1 MAKKFLLF
9 LVFSLLLT
17 LCSTACC
24 DTVEPTGYAAGEIDQ
39 PQVMYNGQIYYYWAT
54 GFNEP
59 LPADYNYVG
68 CVDKINNLVE
78 PIEDFSGCRLSKGQR
93 IYANPDN
100 DSVIYL
106 QYEDGFARFSISL
119 ITEEAKKENT

>member
-1 MAKKFLLF
+1 
-9 LVFSLLLT
+9 
-17 LCSTACC
+17 
-24 DTVEPTGYAAGEIDQ
+24 
-39 PQVMYNGQIYYYWAT
+39 MYNGQIYYYWAT

-78 PIEDFSGCRLSKGQR
+78 PIEDFYGCRLSKGQR

-100 DSVIYL
+100 DSVIYV

-119 ITEEAKKENT
+119 ITEEAKKENTEVSIFYEVTSNHGFCYVDIQTSDIIHFI